1 MAKFKVGK
9 GMAQYLQCLD
19 NLHEASPAIIGKA
32 VFDGA
37 GIVADAV
44 KAETEALPVDNGY
57 AGEGEMLS
65 GPSTY
70 QKNGLLESMGV
81 AKMQTDGDYRNVK
94 VGFDGYNGMK
104 TKKYP
109 KGQPNQMI
117 ANAVESGS
125 SFRKKNPFINR
136 AVRNSR
142 EKAERAMA
150 AKVDEEI
157 SKIVKE

>member
-19 NLHEASPAIIGKA
+19 NLHEASPEIIGKA

-44 KAETEALPVDNGY
+44 KAEINAIPVDNRFVKD
-57 AGEGEMLS
+57 GEMLNGVS
-65 GPSTY
+65 SL
-70 QKNGLLESMGV
+70 QKSGLLESMGV

-94 VGFDGYNGMK
+94 VGFDGYNSIR
-104 TKKYP
+104 TFNYP
-109 KGQPNQMI
+109 KGQPNQLI
-117 ANAVESGS
+117 ANSLESGT